1 MKGREYHYKSIIKII
16 YTYINLFEHMYLVK
30 KNIYGDNL
38 MRIFNNVKKGVSL
51 VVILI
56 FIIFASS
63 FSTILYGFVQKAANT
78 NVREH
83 NKNQSYYL
91 SESMA
96 KILSNYIEDEENDI
110 AKLCEELIDKG
121 LVYSN
126 KERIFKDANYNK
138 FFTPANQISPDL
150 NNGRIIVLLD
160 TKQYDYYNDE
170 GVLGVKLTNA
180 EYINNLKN
188 GKAKYFVFKVISEFG
203 DGDKFKQTSEIE
215 VHVQN
220 TAAFQT
226 NKNDWLTDTAA
237 YVVSNLV
244 MEQNTQIKSNGLKAI
259 EIEIGNRSYINILGG
274 KGSILGDVIVDTA
287 IPENVV
293 SKLDNF
299 VLNGKVLK
307 KDVDKNYQVV
317 DFLSKEIEAITD
329 DYYTKKRGKTI
340 RYIAGGTWFN
350 FHHECTASHF
360 KDSHDWD
367 YIVESA
373 TEVTSGRWCESR
385 GPNERKGVLLEP
397 STVFKNDI
405 EEIKNYLSDKN
416 NLSKIPYYRSIK
428 ANWTGAEGADR
439 SIILETVDSSVHFL
453 ILDDFFADNGES
465 PIIIKGPGKVC
476 MIVKNSF
483 KMTNSKL
490 GASVFFPLNNN
501 VNNREYNK
509 LVIYYS
515 GITPFEISG
524 SYVLN
529 MSVYSELADIKI
541 NLQNSKGMHNEL
553 YGSYVSGKS
562 LYISGKDWNGI
573 RGYGYFAAPDGT
585 VRLGEGVLIQGNV
598 FADHLIMKKGSK
610 IEYVSVQRDDLSSAV
625 KKETKNYKVV
635 YIKGKNYE

>member
-1 MKGREYHYKSIIKII
+1 M
-16 YTYINLFEHMYLVK
+16 YIVK

-83 NKNQSYYL
+83 NRNQSYYL

-203 DGDKFKQTSEIE
+203 DGDKFKQTSELE

-220 TAAFQT
+220 TAVFQT
-226 NKNDWLTDTAA
+226 NKNDWLTDTAV
-237 YVVSNLV
+237 YVVSNLL
-244 MEQNTQIKSNGLKAI
+244 MEQSTQIKSNGLNALET
-259 EIEIGNRSYINILGG
+259 EIRNKSYLNILGG
-274 KGSILGDVIVDTA
+274 QDSILGNVIVDTTV
-287 IPENVV
+287 PQSVV
-293 SKLDNF
+293 SKLDKF
-299 VLNGKVLK
+299 ILNGKVLK

-340 RYIAGGTWFN
+340 RYTAGGTWFN
-350 FHHECTASHF
+350 GHSELVASHF
-360 KDSHDWD
+360 KDSHDRD

-373 TEVTSGRWCESR
+373 TESSNGLWCERR

-405 EEIKNYLSDKN
+405 EEIKKYLSDPN

-428 ANWTGAEGADR
+428 ANLSASLQTTEKDV
-439 SIILETVDSSVHFL
+439 IFETVDSSVHFL
-453 ILDDFFADNGES
+453 ILDDFLFTGSES
-465 PIIIKGPGKVC
+465 PLEIRGPGKVC

-483 KMTNSKL
+483 KMTSNKAW
-490 GASVFFPLNNN
+490 GSVFIPVKNNN

-515 GITPFEISG
+515 GVTPLVITGP
-524 SYVLN
+524 YVLN
-529 MSVYSELADIKI
+529 MSIYSELADIVITLKSEGRM
-541 NLQNSKGMHNEL
+541 LNEL
-553 YGSYVSGKS
+553 YGSYVSGKDLFIRAMS
-562 LYISGKDWNGI
+562 RGIDKSGI
-573 RGYGYFAAPDGT
+573 RGYGYFAAPDGAFE
-585 VRLGEGVLIQGNV
+585 LGEGVFIQGNV
-598 FADHLIMKKGSK
+598 FADSLIMRKNSK
-610 IEYVSVQRDDLSSAV
+610 IDYASVQRDDLASAV